1 MLAGAAAVSI
11 LAVALSAPTAQSAA
25 QAMQVISVPT
35 PAVQP
40 ASAPN
45 CKLQTWP
52 YIDRSCAQQE
62 ANNAQAP
69 RAVRVISTDR
79 VAPATLNAGPVV
91 LASQTEMAEP
101 TSKIVGS
108 GETVASVEPGEA
120 VPMPKPRPLQ
130 TAAATRRD
138 IPDNVRRAL
147 TPPIRAEDDDG
158 VQVRA
163 YALPDGRR
171 VTVYR
176 YENPAERAVISRND
190 AYERRQVRL
199 PFLSLFD

>member
-1 MLAGAAAVSI
+1 
-11 LAVALSAPTAQSAA
+11 
-25 QAMQVISVPT
+25 MQVVSVPT
-35 PAVQP
+35 PAVQRRVRSP
-40 ASAPN
+40 T

-52 YIDRSCAQQE
+52 YVDRSCAQTGGEQCLRAARGPCDLNRPRRACDAE
-62 ANNAQAP
+62 RRRRSFWLARP
-69 RAVRVISTDR
+69 RADRTRTESWVR
-79 VAPATLNAGPVV
+79 AAAGP
-91 LASQTEMAEP
+91 A
-101 TSKIVGS
+101 
-108 GETVASVEPGEA
+108 ETVASVEPDEA

-190 AYERRQVRL
+190 LYERRQVRL